1 MKYSFYNVLSPYQH
15 GFALYNTFTEHVI
28 LLNRDVVD
36 RFFGSDG
43 AIARIQTEHPAL
55 YDQMVASGF
64 FVDDSLN
71 ESRRYTDIAK
81 STGDAEKRDR
91 FRLIVNPTMDCNL
104 RCWYCYEE
112 KECGSVMNRDVIDR
126 ICSLIRKIVI
136 SPSIRHF
143 SLSFFGGEPLM
154 KFRSVVLPLIH
165 KATEECEARNVSL
178 SIHFTTNAVLFSPSV
193 VDELLSCGLPLSFQV
208 PFDGGEHFHN
218 KTKSDGRISNAY
230 KKTLD
235 NVKYALSRGCSFV
248 IRCNC
253 TCDNVDSFRTLVD
266 DLTCVSDKSLVIFSV
281 QTVWQESNIEEIR
294 RGENEL
300 YEYIFSKGFNHHVS
314 SIPTPKCYAD
324 TCDSLVVNYNGDVFK
339 CTANNFSSENREG
352 VLASTGEVCFNSKYN
367 ERLRVMYETEVCNQ
381 CQLFPI
387 CDYCTERKLRII
399 RKSGHFRECSD
410 VLKEEILSRRLLSVM
425 SYYENH

>member
-1 MKYSFYNVLSPYQH
+1 MKYSFYNVLYPYECDY
-15 GFALYNTFTEHVI
+15 ALYNTFTECV
-28 LLNRDVVD
+28 LLLSKDVVD
-36 RFFGSDG
+36 RFFKSDESVYH
-43 AIARIQTEHPAL
+43 IQREHPEL
-55 YDQMVASGF
+55 YNQMVASGF
-64 FVDDSLN
+64 FVDDCLN
-71 ESRRYTDIAK
+71 ETDRYADIVK
-81 STGDAEKRDR
+81 STNDAEKRTH

-112 KECGSVMNRDVIDR
+112 KECGSVMSRDVIER
-126 ICSLIRKIVI
+126 VASLIRNVAI
-136 SPSIRHF
+136 SPSVRYF

-165 KATEECEARNVSL
+165 KASEECEARNVSL
-178 SIHFTTNAVLFSPSV
+178 SIHFTTNAVLLSPSV
-193 VDELLSCGLPLSFQV
+193 VDELLSCGLLLSFQV

-266 DLTCVSDKSLVIFSV
+266 DLTCVSDKSLVTFSI

-314 SIPTPKCYAD
+314 YIPTPKCYAD

-339 CTANNFSSENREG
+339 CTANNFSGENREG